1 MQKKGKSQKRRANG
15 AGSLYSLK
23 DGKWRFR
30 ITIDGKQKDFNSSSK
45 AEVIRKKEEYC
56 KKHVFPSTSDQF
68 QRVALW
74 WCNHIKYDQLSPS
87 SFRTLK
93 DILEHYII
101 PTIGNLPFS
110 LVDTITIQMKVI
122 NPLYKKG
129 TSFSILKKVRMA
141 LHNLYEFYIGTELVQ
156 INPVKAVVLSNANCS
171 KKVESRIL
179 TDLEKSVFKQACLA
193 RHKNGN
199 PIYALGA
206 GFVLMLNTGI
216 KLNEALALKWN
227 DVDFGCKVLRVH
239 SKMSVQRTILQK
251 EKIVIDEALV
261 PEEYPEGTPG
271 NRVLELTETAL
282 TALKYIKEERYMGTD
297 GYILAAVSG
306 GATINIVYKATFR
319 SILKRAGI
327 LPTGIMIL
335 SNTFVMRQLRA
346 GIDPKYLSIWMGYAS
361 VQSFQKAYAT
371 LIKAWE
377 SESEISK
384 SICNI

>member
-1 MQKKGKSQKRRANG
+1 M
-15 AGSLYSLK
+15 
-23 DGKWRFR
+23 
-30 ITIDGKQKDFNSSSK
+30 
-45 AEVIRKKEEYC
+45 
-56 KKHVFPSTSDQF
+56 
-68 QRVALW
+68 ALW

-101 PTIGNLPFS
+101 P
-110 LVDTITIQMKVI
+110 
-122 NPLYKKG
+122 
-129 TSFSILKKVRMA
+129 
-141 LHNLYEFYIGTELVQ
+141 
-156 INPVKAVVLSNANCS
+156 
-171 KKVESRIL
+171 
-179 TDLEKSVFKQACLA
+179 
-193 RHKNGN
+193 
-199 PIYALGA
+199 
-206 GFVLMLNTGI
+206 
-216 KLNEALALKWN
+216 
-227 DVDFGCKVLRVH
+227 
-239 SKMSVQRTILQK
+239 K

-306 GATINIVYKATFR
+306 GATINTVYKATFR

-327 LPTGIMIL
+327 LPSGIMIL

-377 SESEISK
+377 SESEIPK